1 VTQLGKFVNA
11 EFSWGRWNGDDAR
24 QLEEPLLMTISRMNG
39 LMNFVKYISRNPFS
53 RTGLDSGPVEK
64 TPQSTGL
71 TDTFLLQQMY
81 QQNETGERQNSLR
94 LVDLV
99 PLLREV
105 TFELRSAA
113 SAALTAVSDTVNF
126 VNTTRWRWAST
137 ANALVEQEHRLD
149 SAAERLRSALAE
161 FKATGRLSLLEP
173 FEPHLGSGNAPLRGL
188 YVCYVFSTSIV
199 VVSEAILTVVET
211 VQRIS
216 SKHRKN
222 RLWAPKGLRQLAHAF
237 FIERST
243 EGDLR
248 TYGEVQEVKEI
259 DPEGDE
265 RKYRRDPD
273 SRPPTN
279 VLQRIMNGLH
289 VVYKWTQTPEALF
302 IFRYVFVSVALWVPA
317 VVRRT
322 AHFYY
327 VQKGIWALVMA
338 QTTLT
343 IYAGDQ
349 LYNYFLRLI
358 GTFIGLIIGLL
369 VWYIGNAHT
378 RGNVYGTAA
387 SVGVFLVPLMFAR
400 LFAPP
405 QYLRGVILML
415 ATISL
420 VVGYSWI
427 DGHLPVISN
436 VGIGWKVAWKRWTLV
451 VIGFAASF
459 ILMIFPAISARK
471 AVRLGCA
478 KTLASLSS
486 IYTSLMA
493 AWITDIPTSKELKSG
508 PSAWASSFRNEL
520 STVAIQLR
528 DLKETAVSARWEGN
542 VRGHWPY
549 EEYNRLIDVQ
559 QEMIAVLAQLAGAL
573 LELDDEWRSDFLHH
587 TKVVNPNFISDV
599 LSVFSL
605 VAQSLH
611 TGEPMHTVL
620 PQSLLDRLLYHDLVV
635 HATPQTR
642 GIDHIHELRSLNYLF
657 YATAVISV
665 LQLTELLDE
674 LHSITRNLCG
684 EVPFRGFEQ
693 WRDVHQR
700 VHSRL

>member
-1 VTQLGKFVNA
+1 
-11 EFSWGRWNGDDAR
+11 
-24 QLEEPLLMTISRMNG
+24 
-39 LMNFVKYISRNPFS
+39 MNFVKYISRNPFS

-265 RKYRRDPD
+265 RKYRQFQFSVRPFSDIHSIYFSPGRDPD

-289 VVYKWTQTPEALF
+289 VVYKWTQTPEALVYSSLF
-302 IFRYVFVSVALWVPA
+302 CEPSNQALTNGGCPVHFQICLRFRCPMGTSSSQED
-317 VVRRT
+317 RT
-322 AHFYY
+322 
-327 VQKGIWALVMA
+327 
-338 QTTLT
+338 
-343 IYAGDQ
+343 
-349 LYNYFLRLI
+349 
-358 GTFIGLIIGLL
+358 
-369 VWYIGNAHT
+369 
-378 RGNVYGTAA
+378 
-387 SVGVFLVPLMFAR
+387 
-400 LFAPP
+400 
-405 QYLRGVILML
+405 
-415 ATISL
+415 
-420 VVGYSWI
+420 
-427 DGHLPVISN
+427 
-436 VGIGWKVAWKRWTLV
+436 
-451 VIGFAASF
+451 
-459 ILMIFPAISARK
+459 
-471 AVRLGCA
+471 
-478 KTLASLSS
+478 
-486 IYTSLMA
+486 
-493 AWITDIPTSKELKSG
+493 
-508 PSAWASSFRNEL
+508 
-520 STVAIQLR
+520 
-528 DLKETAVSARWEGN
+528 
-542 VRGHWPY
+542 
-549 EEYNRLIDVQ
+549 
-559 QEMIAVLAQLAGAL
+559 
-573 LELDDEWRSDFLHH
+573 
-587 TKVVNPNFISDV
+587 
-599 LSVFSL
+599 
-605 VAQSLH
+605 
-611 TGEPMHTVL
+611 
-620 PQSLLDRLLYHDLVV
+620 
-635 HATPQTR
+635 
-642 GIDHIHELRSLNYLF
+642 
-657 YATAVISV
+657 
-665 LQLTELLDE
+665 
-674 LHSITRNLCG
+674 
-684 EVPFRGFEQ
+684 
-693 WRDVHQR
+693 
-700 VHSRL
+700 